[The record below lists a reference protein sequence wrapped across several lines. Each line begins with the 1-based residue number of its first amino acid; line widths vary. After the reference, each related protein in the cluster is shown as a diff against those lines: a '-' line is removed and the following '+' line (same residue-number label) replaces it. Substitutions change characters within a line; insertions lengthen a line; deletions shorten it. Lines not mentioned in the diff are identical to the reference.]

1 MQFQSTRDPNT
12 IVSSS
17 EAILRGLAPDG
28 GLFVPTAFP
37 KAELEDWKSLSYPEL
52 AQKVLAGFLTDYD
65 PAFLGEAAAAT
76 YGDAF
81 AGKAGY
87 VQKVHDGLY
96 SLELWHGP
104 TCAFKTMRSS

>member
-37 KAELEDWKSLSYPEL
+37 KAELEATRSLPRKFWL
-52 AQKVLAGFLTDYD
+52 AF
-65 PAFLGEAAAAT
+65 
-76 YGDAF
+76 
-81 AGKAGY
+81 
-87 VQKVHDGLY
+87 
-96 SLELWHGP
+96 
-104 TCAFKTMRSS
+104 

>member
-65 PAFLGEAAAAT
+65 PAFLGEAA
-76 YGDAF
+76 DALMEMPLPVRRVMSRRF
-81 AGKAGY
+81 TMACTRWNCGTARPAP
-87 VQKVHDGLY
+87 
-96 SLELWHGP
+96 SR
-104 TCAFKTMRSS
+104 TMRSS

>member
-37 KAELEDWKSLSYPEL
+37 KAELEDWKSLSTRSLPRKFWL
-52 AQKVLAGFLTDYD
+52 AF
-65 PAFLGEAAAAT
+65 
-76 YGDAF
+76 
-81 AGKAGY
+81 
-87 VQKVHDGLY
+87 
-96 SLELWHGP
+96 
-104 TCAFKTMRSS
+104 

>member
-37 KAELEDWKSLSYPEL
+37 KQSWKIGNPSVTRSLPRKFWL
-52 AQKVLAGFLTDYD
+52 AF
-65 PAFLGEAAAAT
+65 
-76 YGDAF
+76 
-81 AGKAGY
+81 
-87 VQKVHDGLY
+87 
-96 SLELWHGP
+96 
-104 TCAFKTMRSS
+104 

>member
-37 KAELEDWKSLSYPEL
+37 KAELIPVVEEITPEIE
-52 AQKVLAGFLTDYD
+52 
-65 PAFLGEAAAAT
+65 PA
-76 YGDAF
+76 
-81 AGKAGY
+81 
-87 VQKVHDGLY
+87 
-96 SLELWHGP
+96 S
-104 TCAFKTMRSS
+104 

>member
-37 KAELEDWKSLSYPEL
+37 KAELEDWKSATRSLPRKFWL
-52 AQKVLAGFLTDYD
+52 AF
-65 PAFLGEAAAAT
+65 
-76 YGDAF
+76 
-81 AGKAGY
+81 
-87 VQKVHDGLY
+87 
-96 SLELWHGP
+96 
-104 TCAFKTMRSS
+104 